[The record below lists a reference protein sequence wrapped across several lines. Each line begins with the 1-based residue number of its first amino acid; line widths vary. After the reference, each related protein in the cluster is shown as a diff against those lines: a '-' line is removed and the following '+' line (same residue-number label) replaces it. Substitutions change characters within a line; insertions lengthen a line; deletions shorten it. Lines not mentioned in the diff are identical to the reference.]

1 MEIWRYIEGFEGL
14 YRISTKGNVVSLG
27 KGKST
32 NPEFC
37 KVREI
42 KPRIKNNGYVQVKIS
57 KDGKRYHFTLHR
69 LVAMTF
75 LMNNDNKPEV
85 NHIDGNK
92 QNNDITNLE
101 WVTSSENQKHA
112 FKIGKQ
118 KAIKDIDNKQ
128 SIKIRQL
135 DLDGNIIYEWDS
147 INQVKREIGFNTF
160 GIIKCCKKEK
170 KFKTAYGYKWEYV

>member
-1 MEIWRYIEGFEGL
+1 MEIWQNIEGFEGL
-14 YRISTKGNVVSLG
+14 YKVSTKGVVITLG

-32 NPEFC
+32 NPDKC
-37 KVREI
+37 KIREI
-42 KPRIKNNGYVQVKIS
+42 KPRKKNNGYLQVKLS
-57 KDGKRYHFTLHR
+57 KEGKRFYLLLHR
-69 LVAMTF
+69 VVAKTF
-75 LMNNDNKPEV
+75 ILNIDNKPEV
-85 NHIDGNK
+85 NHIDGDK
-92 QNNDITNLE
+92 ENNNLKNLE

-128 SIKIRQL
+128 SKQILQF
-135 DLDGNIIYEWDS
+135 DLNGVLLKKWYS

-170 KFKTAYGYKWEYV
+170 RYKTAYGYKWEYV

>member
-1 MEIWRYIEGFEGL
+1 MEIWQNIEGFEGL
-14 YRISTKGNVVSLG
+14 YKVSTKGVVISLG
-27 KGKST
+27 K
-32 NPEFC
+32 
-37 KVREI
+37 VQEI
-42 KPRIKNNGYVQVKIS
+42 KPRKKNNGYLQVKLS
-57 KDGKRYHFTLHR
+57 KEGKRFHLLLHR
-69 LVAMTF
+69 VVAKTF
-75 LMNNDNKPEV
+75 ILNIDNKPEV

-92 QNNDITNLE
+92 ENNNLKNLE

-128 SIKIRQL
+128 SIKIKQL
-135 DLDGNIIYEWDS
+135 DLDGNLVYQWDS

-170 KFKTAYGYKWEYV
+170 KYKTAYGYKWEYV

>member
-1 MEIWRYIEGFEGL
+1 MNLNILFDIEGYEGM
-14 YRISTKGNVVSLG
+14 YSITNDGKIYSWKNCKDGNP
-27 KGKST
+27 K
-32 NPEFC
+32 
-37 KVREI
+37 EI
-42 KPRIKNNGYVQVKIS
+42 KQSKKKNGYLQVKLFKNSLRKYYI
-57 KDGKRYHFTLHR
+57 THR
-69 LVAMTF
+69 LVAKTF
-75 LMNNDNKPEV
+75 IKNPNNKPEV

-92 QNNDITNLE
+92 QNNDISNLE

-135 DLDGNIIYEWDS
+135 DLDGNLVYLWDS

-170 KFKTAYGYKWEYV
+170 RYKTAYGYKWEYV